1 MPDFAAV
8 LHQANED
15 FEFGREMRYFTG
27 RLHVTVGDQAWE
39 AEYNDGH
46 FVSVAEAPTEPNG
59 AALTIKATE
68 EQWADMTA
76 EYPPPFY
83 QSLQSS
89 SIKHGVQLSNTDQLF
104 AYLPALNRLMQIFR
118 QANDKGA

>member
-8 LHQANED
+8 LHRANPD
-15 FEFGREMRYFTG
+15 FEFAREMRYYTG
-27 RLHVTVGDQAWE
+27 RLHVTIGEQAWE
-39 AEYNDGH
+39 AEYNDGNLI
-46 FVSVAEAPTEPNG
+46 SVGEAQTEPND
-59 AALTIKATE
+59 AALSIAGSA
-68 EQWADMTA
+68 EQWAAMT
-76 EYPPPFY
+76 EQYPPPFY

-118 QANDKGA
+118 QVNVEGA